1 MAPSSR
7 PGERREGWIER
18 EREREREEGGEEM
31 EGRSGREG
39 RERRLGERRRG
50 GGGEGERQ
58 IILNC
63 LLVSPRSS
71 T

>member
-18 EREREREEGGEEM
+18 ERKRERKEGKRWKGEAGGKGEREDW
-31 EGRSGREG
+31 GREG
-39 RERRLGERRRG
+39 REEEG
-50 GGGEGERQ
+50 GGKTNY
-58 IILNC
+58 LK
-63 LLVSPRSS
+63 LFMVSPRSS